1 MLTGS
6 EVKAIRAGR
15 VNIKDSFVKIVKG
28 EAFVFNMH
36 ISHLDTTTLF
46 VPDTRRDRKL
56 LLHKKEIIKI
66 DAKASR
72 EGLAIVPTVMY
83 LSHKNLVKL
92 KIALAKGK
100 KNYDKRE
107 SLKAKDQKRSIAR
120 ALKDY

>member
-15 VNIKDSFVKIVKG
+15 VNIKDSFVKIVKN

-46 VPDTRRDRKL
+46 APDARRDRKL
-56 LLHKKEIIKI
+56 LLHKKEINKLF
-66 DAKASR
+66 AKVSR
-72 EGLAIVPTVMY
+72 EGLALVPTVMY
-83 LSHKNLVKL
+83 FSHKNLVKI

-100 KNYDKRE
+100 KQYDKRE
-107 SLKAKDQKRSIAR
+107 TLKKQDQTRSIAQ
-120 ALKDY
+120 ALKNY